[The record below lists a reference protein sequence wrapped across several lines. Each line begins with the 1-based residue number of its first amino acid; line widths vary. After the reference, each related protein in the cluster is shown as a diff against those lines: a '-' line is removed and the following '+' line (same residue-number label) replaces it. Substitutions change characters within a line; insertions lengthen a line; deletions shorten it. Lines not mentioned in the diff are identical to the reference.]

1 MRRATVQDAVAI
13 AYIHVDTWRTTYK
26 GIIADEFLSN
36 LSYER
41 RQQMWEDA
49 IKDQKNPTRVFVAE
63 EDGQTIGF
71 AACGPARDEKEF
83 AGELYAIYVT
93 QSSQEKGVGRMLAG
107 SAASDLKS
115 RGLNS
120 MLVWV
125 LAENPF

>member
-13 AYIHVDTWRTTYK
+13 AHIHVDTWQTTYK

-49 IKDQKNPTRVFVAE
+49 IKDPKNPPRVFVAE

-71 AACGPARDEKEF
+71 AACGPARVEKEF
-83 AGELYAIYVT
+83 AGELYAIKVK
-93 QSSQEKGVGRMLAG
+93 QSSQEKAVGRMLAG

-115 RGLNS
+115 RCL
-120 MLVWV
+120 
-125 LAENPF
+125 